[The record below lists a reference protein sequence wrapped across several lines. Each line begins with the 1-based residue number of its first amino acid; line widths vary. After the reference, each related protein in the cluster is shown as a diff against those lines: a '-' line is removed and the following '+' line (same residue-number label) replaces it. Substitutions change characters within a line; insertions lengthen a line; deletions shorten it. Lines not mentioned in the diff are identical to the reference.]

1 MILLDYKDRRPIYEQ
16 VVEKLKD
23 LMICGVLEQ
32 DAQLPSVRV
41 LATDLSINPNTI
53 QRAYAELERRGFI
66 YSVKGR
72 GSFVADSSSIRALKN
87 SELKKELLNWI
98 QEAKRA
104 GLTEDKA
111 HAWIAEEW
119 VRQEYL
125 TGEERE
131 DDKSRESDK
140 KKFDDIVA
148 VDHVSAQIRDG
159 NVFGLIGTNGAGK
172 STFLRMMSGILK
184 PDEGSVTIDGEQ
196 IFENEKVKG
205 RFFYISDDQYYF
217 NNASPLDMME
227 FYSRIYPQFNKERF
241 HNLLGSFGLEA
252 RRKVHTFSKGMK
264 KNSFPS
270 FAGYVPIRIIFSVM
284 KPLTDLIR

>member
-32 DAQLPSVRV
+32 DAQLPSVRA

-72 GSFVADSSSIRALKN
+72 GSFVADTSSIRALKN
-87 SELKKELLNWI
+87 SELKLELINWI

-111 HAWIAEEW
+111 HTWIAEEW

-131 DDKSRESDK
+131 DDKSRKSDK
-140 KKFDDIVA
+140 KI
-148 VDHVSAQIRDG
+148 
-159 NVFGLIGTNGAGK
+159 
-172 STFLRMMSGILK
+172 
-184 PDEGSVTIDGEQ
+184 
-196 IFENEKVKG
+196 
-205 RFFYISDDQYYF
+205 
-217 NNASPLDMME
+217 
-227 FYSRIYPQFNKERF
+227 
-241 HNLLGSFGLEA
+241 
-252 RRKVHTFSKGMK
+252 
-264 KNSFPS
+264 
-270 FAGYVPIRIIFSVM
+270 
-284 KPLTDLIR
+284 